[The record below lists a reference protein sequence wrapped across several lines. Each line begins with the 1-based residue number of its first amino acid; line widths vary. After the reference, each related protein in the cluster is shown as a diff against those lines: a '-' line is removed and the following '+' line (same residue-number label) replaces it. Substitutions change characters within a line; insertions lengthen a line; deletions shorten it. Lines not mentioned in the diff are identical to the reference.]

1 MSSQSATQQGDH
13 EEQARDMGRLGSG
26 GVRGAGEGLGQGV
39 PVAEVPL
46 TAGALQVDVCPGA
59 VCLLHASFPQVLP
72 FVCTLSGL

>member
-59 VCLLHASFPQVLP
+59 GGALDGAGGPLAGSDVHR
-72 FVCTLSGL
+72 G